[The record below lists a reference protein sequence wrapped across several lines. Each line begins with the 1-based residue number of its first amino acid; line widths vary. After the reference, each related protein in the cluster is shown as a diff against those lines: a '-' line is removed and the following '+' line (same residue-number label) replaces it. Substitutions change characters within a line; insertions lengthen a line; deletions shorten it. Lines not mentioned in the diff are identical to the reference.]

1 MTGKADFLKVVNG
14 SDGEEEEEEGDD
26 VYVAEELEDDEDD
39 VNEDADYIEKLANGV
54 SRSNLPIFHFSVLKI
69 LYVIDRYYAVSCVS
83 LFTVYCVHIIIYLV
97 LQAPTGHLGACYR
110 FSS

>member
-54 SRSNLPIFHFSVLKI
+54 SRSNLPI
-69 LYVIDRYYAVSCVS
+69 
-83 LFTVYCVHIIIYLV
+83 
-97 LQAPTGHLGACYR
+97 
-110 FSS
+110 